1 MQDHLAQQGAR
12 FADSFDAHC
21 YLQLSRAMDRFDLAA
36 HGDPVQVL
44 RRAALRSALV
54 VGVRRDA
61 LFTLAE
67 QAALAAL
74 LRAAGVDTEF
84 AELDSLTGHDAFLVD
99 FTSFDA
105 LLRPWFAARVPADLM
120 PDIT

>member
-1 MQDHLAQQGAR
+1 
-12 FADSFDAHC
+12 
-21 YLQLSRAMDRFDLAA
+21 
-36 HGDPVQVL
+36 
-44 RRAALRSALV
+44 
-54 VGVRRDA
+54 VRRDA

-99 FTSFDA
+99 FASFDA
-105 LLRPWFAARVPADLM
+105 LLRPWFAARAHAPL
-120 PDIT
+120 